1 MIRSALLAL
10 LVVPAVGL
18 AGGSAFD
25 GTWRARLDSV
35 KVTGTPDAWTLAN
48 GSYGC
53 SSCSPPLAGVP
64 ADGAFHKV
72 TGHDY
77 YDEIMVRV
85 LDPRTVEISQKQGGK
100 LMGVNTMQVSADG
113 ATLSGKFTGYA
124 GSEPVTGT
132 YTEKRVGSAPPGAH
146 PVSGSWLQDQF
157 SSGNDAL
164 RSVQYAMTPEQ
175 FSMHANGQ
183 GYTARFDGHKYPIEG
198 DPGQTL
204 VTVKKINVRT
214 VHETDYRGGKV
225 VDEIEIAAAADGKT
239 LLVTDR
245 DVAHGQVVTMIYDR
259 Q

>member
-113 ATLSGKFTGYA
+113 ATL
-124 GSEPVTGT
+124 
-132 YTEKRVGSAPPGAH
+132 
-146 PVSGSWLQDQF
+146 
-157 SSGNDAL
+157 
-164 RSVQYAMTPEQ
+164 
-175 FSMHANGQ
+175 
-183 GYTARFDGHKYPIEG
+183 
-198 DPGQTL
+198 
-204 VTVKKINVRT
+204 
-214 VHETDYRGGKV
+214 
-225 VDEIEIAAAADGKT
+225 
-239 LLVTDR
+239 
-245 DVAHGQVVTMIYDR
+245 
-259 Q
+259 